1 MQQRQQT
8 GGRGKAYLF
17 LGVSLI
23 AAVIAAV
30 LVVKLIDKANR
41 QLEEARKPKETVDV
55 VVATRT
61 LYMGLPV
68 AEGDVVVRGM
78 APEMVPADVV
88 FTSVDMLIGRTPK
101 ERILVNEIV
110 RAERLARR
118 EAGIGLN
125 ALINPGKRAVAIAV
139 KAEEA
144 VAGFIQ
150 PGNDVDLIVVIRPD
164 DKSTGVRA
172 VSKTLLQGIKVL
184 AVGSSLSSSDEPEE
198 PDPKAK
204 RRSSR
209 DTGVVKGKRTVT
221 LEVTPTDAESIALS
235 VAEGDITLVLRAD
248 IDIEQVVTNGVVA
261 DQLVG
266 VDVESTTPSTTMRAK
281 PRNTTPA
288 PPAVPQEAGPT
299 VVSGSNVQQLE
310 VTEGGAI
317 KETDKRKKR

>member
-23 AAVIAAV
+23 AAVVAAV
-30 LVVKLIDKANR
+30 LVVKLIDRANR

-55 VVATRT
+55 VIATRN
-61 LYMGLPV
+61 LYMGLPIG
-68 AEGDVVVRGM
+68 EGDVAVRGM

-101 ERILVNEIV
+101 ERILANEIV

-150 PGNDVDLIVVIRPD
+150 PGNYVDLIVVIRPD
-164 DKSTGVRA
+164 DKSIGARA

-184 AVGSSLSSSDEPEE
+184 AVGSSLSGSDEPVEE
-198 PDPKAK
+198 DPKAK
-204 RRSSR
+204 RRSTR

-221 LEVTPTDAESIALS
+221 LEVTPADAESIALS
-235 VAEGDITLVLRAD
+235 VAEGDITLALRAD

-266 VDVESTTPSTTMRAK
+266 MDVEPVESKPLTTMKAK
-281 PRNTTPA
+281 PRTQPAA
-288 PPAVPQEAGPT
+288 PPPEAGPT

-317 KETDKRKKR
+317 QEADKRKKR

>member
-23 AAVIAAV
+23 AAVVAAV

-41 QLEEARKPKETVDV
+41 QLEEARRPKETVDV
-55 VVATRT
+55 VIATRT

-68 AEGDVVVRGM
+68 AEGDVEVRGM

-150 PGNDVDLIVVIRPD
+150 PGNYVDLIVVIRPD

-172 VSKTLLQGIKVL
+172 ISKTLLQGIKVL

-204 RRSSR
+204 RRASR

-266 VDVESTTPSTTMRAK
+266 VEVESTPSTTMRAK
-281 PRNTTPA
+281 PRSSTPTT
-288 PPAVPQEAGPT
+288 PAVPQEAGPT
-299 VVSGSNVQQLE
+299 VVSGSNIQQLE
-310 VTEGGAI
+310 VTEGGGI